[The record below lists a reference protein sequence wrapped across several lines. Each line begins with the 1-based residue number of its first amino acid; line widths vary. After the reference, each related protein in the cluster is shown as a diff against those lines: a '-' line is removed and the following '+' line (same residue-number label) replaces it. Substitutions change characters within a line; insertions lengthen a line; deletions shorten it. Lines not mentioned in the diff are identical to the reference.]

1 MVFPRQE
8 GKKYLR
14 VRKMKTIKKYGG
26 FQFAKA

>member
-8 GKKYLR
+8 GKKYLK
-14 VRKMKTIKKYGG
+14 VREIDNIKKYGG